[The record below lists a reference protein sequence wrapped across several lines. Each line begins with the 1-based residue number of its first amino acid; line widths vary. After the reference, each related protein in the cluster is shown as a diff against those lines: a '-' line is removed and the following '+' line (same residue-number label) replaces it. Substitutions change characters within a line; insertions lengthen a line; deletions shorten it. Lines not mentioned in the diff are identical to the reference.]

1 MHLVGVNAIAGV
13 TFGYFGAPIDRVS
26 ILEAVLNVGRLSQPN
41 GKKHL
46 ALSFAFKLK
55 MGKEGEEDYTTFK
68 KLAKEKL
75 TFLDSSGISL

>member
-1 MHLVGVNAIAGV
+1 MNAIDGVNL
-13 TFGYFGAPIDRVS
+13 GYLGAPIDRVS
-26 ILEAVLNVGRLSQPN
+26 ILEAVLNVGRLSQSK

-46 ALSFAFKLK
+46 ALPFAFKLK